1 MKELTKDDLK
11 ALSMEAH
18 RLAHGIVAMKKA
30 HEEKIKADKIYL
42 DIVTK
47 NSEVVLLAE
56 QNIQD
61 LMKGVSDEH

>member
-18 RLAHGIVAMKKA
+18 RLAHGIVTMKKA
-30 HEEKIKADKIYL
+30 HEDYDKAGKIYL

-61 LMKGVSDEH
+61 IMKGVEDES